1 MDEIFIDQLPLENVT
16 IYSSS
21 AEIKKVY
28 TSKVLEK
35 GITKIRFSKFP
46 QQCNINSTRIEGRG
60 SATINEVSLKEDY

>member
-1 MDEIFIDQLPLENVT
+1 MDDIFIDQLPLENVT

-21 AEIKKVY
+21 AGIKKVY

-35 GITKIRFSKFP
+35 GITKIRFGKFP